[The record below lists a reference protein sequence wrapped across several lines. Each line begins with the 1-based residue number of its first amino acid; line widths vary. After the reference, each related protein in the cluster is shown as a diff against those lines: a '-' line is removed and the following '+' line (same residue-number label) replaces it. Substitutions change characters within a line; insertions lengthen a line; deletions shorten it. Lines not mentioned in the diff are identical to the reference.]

1 MPKLASNLYI
11 LSIKFSISST
21 LQQIT
26 TYTLKLA
33 QVVFL
38 HFSNS
43 LTKDVKC
50 PGIINCACKL
60 LNSNGNGKYRI
71 TYLLSKKC
79 LVFFMLKK
87 VLPKKAIIEMVHF
100 FNADLCF
107 VSSTTPHRF
116 NKAEFTC
123 THYGSMDNSCI
134 NFWTRLFFI
143 FANFFAIFHSG
154 VH

>member
-1 MPKLASNLYI
+1 M
-11 LSIKFSISST
+11 
-21 LQQIT
+21 
-26 TYTLKLA
+26 
-33 QVVFL
+33 VFL

-79 LVFFMLKK
+79 LGFFMLKK

-107 VSSTTPHRF
+107 VSSTAPHRF

-123 THYGSMDNSCI
+123 THYGLMNDSSV
-134 NFWTRLFFI
+134 NFGTSFFFI
-143 FANFFAIFHSG
+143 FCQIFAIFDDFSKFLNICSE
-154 VH
+154 